1 MNKKC
6 CLAFAIVLVLA
17 LNGCGKNNYP
27 ELPDHAAAFEMGIF
41 EDTEHDA
48 ALFGTLEYSGRVYIG
63 YGTSNSAFRSSDVDQ
78 CIGYVVMDENSTSN
92 PDPND
97 KSIRVYTLHGD
108 DDHNFLMEYDNAS
121 GLMNQPSFWRAID
134 TKGKAMDIPNY
145 IDALEYDYWK

>member
-6 CLAFAIVLVLA
+6 CWVFAIVLA
-17 LNGCGKNNYP
+17 LTLSGCGKSNYP
-27 ELPDHAAAFEMGIF
+27 ELPDDGIAFEMGTL

-48 ALFGTLEYSGRVYIG
+48 ALFGTLEYNGRIYIG
-63 YGTSNSAFRSSDVDQ
+63 YGIFNSAFKSSDVDQ

-97 KSIRVYTLHGD
+97 TSIRVYTLYGD
-108 DDHNFLMEYDNAS
+108 DDHNFLMEYDSTS
-121 GLMNQPSFWRAID
+121 GLMNQPSIWRAID
-134 TKGKAMDIPNY
+134 TKGAEIDIPND